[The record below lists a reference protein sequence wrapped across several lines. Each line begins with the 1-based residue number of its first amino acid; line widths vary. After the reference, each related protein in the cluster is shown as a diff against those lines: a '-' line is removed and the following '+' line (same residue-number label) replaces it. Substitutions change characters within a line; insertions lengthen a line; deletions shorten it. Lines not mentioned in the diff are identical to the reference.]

1 LHEGS
6 PRAPPPLRPATHR
19 IRDSSGDE
27 HVPSGISA
35 ARSIGQTASPR
46 CVRPDGQRCR
56 NSFDRFDRA
65 TEARELCSRRVLFAR
80 SPAVRI
86 RAAAVDPIL
95 AIALAALILGA
106 SMLALLN
113 AGRIIGVRRLRADPK
128 GAAGAGAVN
137 AAVLS
142 LLGLFLAFGY
152 SDASKR
158 FDERRRLVVEETND
172 IGTAWLRVAML
183 PTAAQPAMRASLRQ
197 YLDARIGY
205 YDAVP
210 DTPTALD
217 AYARVERAQTEMWS
231 LATAACSQPDGERAR
246 LLLLPALNAMFDITT
261 TRLAMQ
267 DMHPPVLVFIV
278 FIVLALAS
286 ALLAGISMA
295 AAKSRSWIHM
305 IGFATLISTTLYLIA
320 EIEFPRHGLV
330 RNDSFDRLL
339 VDLRQKME

>member
-1 LHEGS
+1 M
-6 PRAPPPLRPATHR
+6 
-19 IRDSSGDE
+19 
-27 HVPSGISA
+27 
-35 ARSIGQTASPR
+35 
-46 CVRPDGQRCR
+46 
-56 NSFDRFDRA
+56 
-65 TEARELCSRRVLFAR
+65 
-80 SPAVRI
+80 
-86 RAAAVDPIL
+86 DPIL